1 MEKQSSS
8 DTKSELD
15 NTVIHN
21 AHNVERLKNRI
32 EENSFSDGPC
42 QDYEV
47 ELGNQLQSRL
57 CIKDRVDEI
66 EHQDVNENTGNSKS
80 RGKVDEELRTCQHIK
95 DRIERLQKGNE
106 KEVDHGKDITIS
118 DENEMTQCLM
128 SPRQNEELKTVVI
141 KRGWVQQ
148 FVQKIETGS

>member
-1 MEKQSSS
+1 M
-8 DTKSELD
+8 
-15 NTVIHN
+15 
-21 AHNVERLKNRI
+21 
-32 EENSFSDGPC
+32 
-42 QDYEV
+42 
-47 ELGNQLQSRL
+47 
-57 CIKDRVDEI
+57 
-66 EHQDVNENTGNSKS
+66 
-80 RGKVDEELRTCQHIK
+80 DEELRTCQHIK